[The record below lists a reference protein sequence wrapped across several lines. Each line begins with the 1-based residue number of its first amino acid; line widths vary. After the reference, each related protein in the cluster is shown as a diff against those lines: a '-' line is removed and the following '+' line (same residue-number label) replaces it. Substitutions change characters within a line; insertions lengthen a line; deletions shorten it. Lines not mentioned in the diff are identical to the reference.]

1 MAEVINASNISKLIQ
16 VYQSMNYSRKETN
29 YIYIEVNVQ
38 YRDEQ
43 TKIKNVT
50 FTVLHKIQISLM
62 MINKNIRQDIFLC
75 C

>member
-1 MAEVINASNISKLIQ
+1 MVEVINASNISKLIQ

-62 MINKNIRQDIFLC
+62 MINKNIRQDTFLC

>member
-16 VYQSMNYSRKETN
+16 VCQSINYSRKETN

>member
-29 YIYIEVNVQ
+29 YIYIEVNVK